1 LRGFAAGT
9 HPAAAA
15 RISIGNAQFLACNT
29 WRMDKERV
37 AEILVEI
44 GTLLELKGEN
54 PFKTRAYQNGARIIE
69 GLSEPLQKL
78 VAEERLGELKGI
90 GDALQQKITELVTTG
105 KLKYYEDLKA
115 SVPAGLVA
123 MLDIPGLGP
132 KKIIALNKHLG
143 VDSVEKL
150 EAACKD
156 GKVAE
161 LDGFGEKTQTKLLEG
176 IAHRR
181 LYAQRTRLDDAL
193 AAAEPVLES
202 LREHP
207 DVIRCSTA
215 GSLRRW
221 RETIGD
227 IDFLVS
233 SKQPANVID
242 YFVAQPGILSVSAK
256 GDTKASVILGG
267 GIQADLRVV
276 TDEEFPFALNY
287 FTGSK
292 EHNIVMRQRAIARG
306 LRLNEYGL
314 FKSKEETRDPKL
326 RVACAT
332 EEEIY
337 SALELTYVPPEL
349 REDHGEFEA
358 AEQGKLPR
366 LLEWTDLKGALH
378 NHSNWSDGHNT
389 LEEIAAHME
398 ELGLQ
403 YWAVTDH
410 SRASFQ
416 ANGLE
421 PQRLREQIKTIAA
434 LNAKLAAA
442 GSDFRLLTGSE
453 VDILK
458 DKLDF
463 ADDLLAELD
472 VVVASLH
479 VPANNE
485 AENTKRLIRA
495 AENKYVHMLGHL
507 TGRLLLQREAYA
519 VNQEAVIDACA
530 ETGTW
535 LELNCN
541 PWRMDL
547 DWRKWFYARS
557 KGVKCVINP
566 DAHRN
571 DDASYLRLGA
581 GVARK
586 AWLTKADV
594 INTLPLD
601 KLRKELAKKRSR

>member
-1 LRGFAAGT
+1 
-9 HPAAAA
+9 
-15 RISIGNAQFLACNT
+15 
-29 WRMDKERV
+29 MDKERV

-54 PFKTRAYQNGARIIE
+54 PFKTRAYLNGARIIE
-69 GLSEPLQKL
+69 GLNEPLKKL
-78 VAEERLGELKGI
+78 VEEERLGELKGI

-105 KLKYYEDLKA
+105 KLKYYDDLKA

-132 KKIIALNKHLG
+132 KKIIALNKNLG

-150 EAACKD
+150 EAACKA

-181 LYAQRTRLDDAL
+181 LYAMRSRLDDAL
-193 AAAEPVLES
+193 TVAEPILDS
-202 LREHP
+202 LRQHP

-227 IDFLVS
+227 VDFLVS
-233 SKQPANVID
+233 SKQPANIIE

-256 GDTKASVILGG
+256 GDTKASVILEG

-276 TDEEFPFALNY
+276 TDEEFPFALAY

-314 FKSKEETRDPKL
+314 FKSKEETRDAKL
-326 RVACAT
+326 RVPCKT

-337 SALELTYVPPEL
+337 SALDLAYVPPEM
-349 REDHGEFEA
+349 REDHGEFDA
-358 AEQGKLPR
+358 AEKGKLPK
-366 LLEWTDLKGALH
+366 LIEWTDLKGALH
-378 NHSNWSDGHNT
+378 NHSTWSDGHNT

-416 ANGLE
+416 AKGLD
-421 PQRLREQIKTIAA
+421 PARVREQLKAIAA
-434 LNAKLAAA
+434 LNKKIADD

-453 VDILK
+453 VDVLK

-463 ADDLLAELD
+463 DDDLLAELD

-479 VPANNE
+479 VPSSDE

-495 AENKYVHMLGHL
+495 AENKFVHMLGHL
-507 TGRLLLQREAYA
+507 TGRLLLDREAYP

-535 LELNCN
+535 IELNCN

-571 DDASYLRLGA
+571 HHADYLRLGA

-594 INTLPLD
+594 INTLPLE
-601 KLRKELAKKRSR
+601 KLRKELAKKRGV